1 MRRCNFKSNLY
12 NFDNY
17 QTPSRNQ
24 FYLVS
29 IACIINIVFFCFLI
43 ISLCSCSLTIQ
54 TIDVQKIGD
63 IADPITQKVEDNI
76 NE

>member
-1 MRRCNFKSNLY
+1 MKRFKY
-12 NFDNY
+12 NASSIFNDY
-17 QTPSRNQ
+17 QTPSNNQ

-29 IACIINIVFFCFLI
+29 MACILNIVFFCFLI

-54 TIDVQKIGD
+54 TIDVQKTGD
-63 IADPITQKVEDNI
+63 IADTITQKVEDHI